1 MGLTNIFSQGIGL
14 KRLPG
19 LPCLGDRLTGPRA
32 SAPMPTKLRVSLW
45 LDAATS
51 DLLGCLFGTPSPG
64 GTQLGSAHSRRG
76 ESESDFE
83 FLASHLVWSLML
95 WILIKR
101 WFLESEMFTTV
112 FSHIV

>member
-1 MGLTNIFSQGIGL
+1 MGLTNIFSKGIGL